1 METDVIYEEKIHSR
15 WVILFFVVIFAFILV
30 LIYLILADIYPIPIL
45 FELILA
51 FILVLTAVTINFV
64 RLTIRITPQ
73 NISMAFGIFKHTIP
87 WENIDNCFLDQSSAM
102 AYGGWGIHLI
112 RVNGKWRQ
120 GYTLGSPW
128 VVLSLVE
135 GRFRELAFTTK
146 NPEKVMDL
154 INDQLEGLK

>member
-1 METDVIYEEKIHSR
+1 METDSIYGEKIHSR
-15 WVILFFVVIFAFILV
+15 WVILFFVVIFGFILV
-30 LIYLILADIYPIPIL
+30 LIYLILADISPMPLL

-51 FILVLTAVTINFV
+51 FILVLVVVTINFI

-73 NISMAFGIFKHTIP
+73 NISMAFGIFRHTIP

-112 RVNGKWRQ
+112 RVDGKWRQ
-120 GYTLGSPW
+120 GYTLGSPR

-135 GRFRELAFTTK
+135 GRFRELSFTTK
-146 NPEKVMDL
+146 NPEKVMEL
-154 INDQLEGLK
+154 INEQLEGLK